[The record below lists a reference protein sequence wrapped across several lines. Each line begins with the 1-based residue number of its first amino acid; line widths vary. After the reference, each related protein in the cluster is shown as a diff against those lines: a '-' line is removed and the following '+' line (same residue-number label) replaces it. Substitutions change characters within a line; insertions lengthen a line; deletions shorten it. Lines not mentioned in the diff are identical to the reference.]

1 MSEEKLKEVADLRS
15 ALKVAESTRDGLPP
29 LTTYRSGLLASLEL
43 WIKRQLKRG
52 THWYV
57 YQQVN
62 FNSAIHDSLL
72 EILNVLSRYDQQIA
86 SIESR
91 MAGLEA
97 RLNEVSTAQHDRI
110 GLQTDEQRVCF
121 KQLSLQVNELAVDL
135 DRTKRSLQLRLE
147 ELETLKEP
155 LPK

>member
-72 EILNVLSRYDQQIA
+72 EILNVLSRYEQQIA

-110 GLQTDEQRVCF
+110 GPQTDEQRVCF

-135 DRTKRSLQLRLE
+135 DRTRRSLQLRLE

>member
-72 EILNVLSRYDQQIA
+72 EILNVLSRYEQQIA

-135 DRTKRSLQLRLE
+135 DRTRRSLQLRLE

>member
-62 FNSAIHDSLL
+62 FNAAIHDSLL

-97 RLNEVSTAQHDRI
+97 RLNEVSTAQQDRI

-135 DRTKRSLQLRLE
+135 DRTRRSLQLRLE

>member
-62 FNSAIHDSLL
+62 FNAAIHDSLL
-72 EILNVLSRYDQQIA
+72 EILNVLSRYEQQIA

-97 RLNEVSTAQHDRI
+97 RLNEVSTAQQDRI

-121 KQLSLQVNELAVDL
+121 KQLSLQANELAVDL
-135 DRTKRSLQLRLE
+135 DRTRRSLQLRLE

>member
-1 MSEEKLKEVADLRS
+1 MSDEESKEVDGLRS

-29 LTTYRSGLLASLEL
+29 LTTYRSGVLASLEL

-57 YQQVN
+57 YQQVD

-72 EILNVLSRYDQQIA
+72 EVLNVLSRYEQQIV

-91 MAGLEA
+91 MAGLES
-97 RLNEVSTAQHDRI
+97 RLNEVSTAQKD
-110 GLQTDEQRVCF
+110 GMALQSDEQRVCF
-121 KQLSLQVNELAVDL
+121 KQLSLQVNELSVEL

-147 ELETLKEP
+147 ELETLKET